1 MVVPLQ
7 AAADRASIYD
17 LLPFI
22 TIAALGAGFLVV
34 FRQRAAARRVARKQR
49 PMHAAITGSRGRE
62 TSLPERPWWGNPW
75 LWVAVCAVSLALGF
89 FVWPGLFGGAF
100 IVLPF
105 VWIRRPRRDPRMD
118 PRTNGHTN
126 RDAGT
131 FTGD

>member
-1 MVVPLQ
+1 MVALQ

-34 FRQRAAARRVARKQR
+34 FRQRAAARREARAQG
-49 PMHAAITGSRGRE
+49 PMHASITGSRGRE
-62 TSLPERPWWGNPW
+62 TSLPARPWWGSPW
-75 LWVAVCAVSLALGF
+75 LWVAVSGVSLVLGF

-105 VWIRRPRRDPRMD
+105 VWIRRPRREQRMD
-118 PRTNGHTN
+118 PRTNGHTS
-126 RDAGT
+126 RDAGS
-131 FTGD
+131 FTGE